1 MYTSNLTTNKLKM
14 IPCSKC
20 GTAMPELRLTQ
31 YGYNFCVNCSS
42 VDRKCG
48 LPVQM
53 GTGDHTW
60 TETVIM
66 DKKDYLKHTEQEE
79 LLLAEKKKD
88 SAEVLDFDKEDKR
101 NLQGPY
107 QIINNMSNE
116 E

>member
-1 MYTSNLTTNKLKM
+1 MDIKNLKM
-14 IPCSKC
+14 IPCPKC
-20 GTAMPELRLTQ
+20 GEDFPELRLTQ
-31 YGYNFCVNCSS
+31 YGYNFCVECSS

-66 DKKDYLKHTEQEE
+66 NKEDYLKHTEQEE
-79 LLLAEKKKD
+79 LLLAEKKKNK
-88 SAEVLDFDKEDKR
+88 AEMIDFDQEDSR

-107 QIINNMSNE
+107 QIINNSRE
-116 E
+116 EE